1 MLRRRAES
9 RVKLRREE
17 EGAKKG
23 AVIRQFRFVKVNHFQ
38 RGLAR
43 PWNARA
49 IAERRRRRRHRRV
62 RRGAKNEDAASGHP
76 RPPYEMINFTHHL
89 GNSQILS
96 KLLKI
101 IYFVWTTNRW
111 WGSFL
116 TCTAT
121 NMMNNIHIRE
131 KRHSCWVC
139 MWLQSKKEIRNLIY
153 LTDQMSSTFAFI
165 IQK

>member
-1 MLRRRAES
+1 MVKRSMKPYYHIDHLARRLGVVEKQTYRKNRFLALMSTKLSFIRYFCTPLWLRRRAES

-49 IAERRRRRRHRRV
+49 IAERRRQHPGV

-101 IYFVWTTNRW
+101 IYFV
-111 WGSFL
+111 
-116 TCTAT
+116 
-121 NMMNNIHIRE
+121 
-131 KRHSCWVC
+131 
-139 MWLQSKKEIRNLIY
+139 
-153 LTDQMSSTFAFI
+153 
-165 IQK
+165 

>member
-1 MLRRRAES
+1 MALNYQIFCTPLMLRRRAES

-38 RGLAR
+38 RGL
-43 PWNARA
+43 PQSWNAR
-49 IAERRRRRRHRRV
+49 ERKCSARCARER
-62 RRGAKNEDAASGHP
+62 KEDAAWGHP

-101 IYFVWTTNRW
+101 IYFV
-111 WGSFL
+111 
-116 TCTAT
+116 
-121 NMMNNIHIRE
+121 
-131 KRHSCWVC
+131 
-139 MWLQSKKEIRNLIY
+139 
-153 LTDQMSSTFAFI
+153 
-165 IQK
+165 